1 MKPIVN
7 AVQNKYQDQVDFRI
21 LDVDLEENQSE
32 YQKYGINAIPAF
44 IFIDSSGNKVDE
56 VVGTMTQE
64 EFEGKISSILK

>member
-1 MKPIVN
+1 MEPIVD
-7 AVQNKYQDQVDFRI
+7 AVKSKYEDQVDFRI
-21 LDVDLEENQSE
+21 LDVDQPETESE

-64 EFEGKISSILK
+64 EFEGKINSILK